1 MCVVLQRLKFVLLI
15 AITIR
20 QDINMEDSVKE
31 SSESKWDTLNQMFVI
46 NQLANQAYNEIYKYK
61 ADPWKV
67 YIKKCKMMHQ
77 IENPINVYL
86 LFQELYDKLELPE
99 KQIMARYLS
108 Q

>member
-1 MCVVLQRLKFVLLI
+1 MCVVTQRLIIVLLI
-15 AITIR
+15 AITIWKG
-20 QDINMEDSVKE
+20 INMKYNIKE

-61 ADPWKV
+61 TDPWKV